1 MPNSMPTSTHGAGE
15 YDARPAR
22 PAWGIRP
29 RPRKPISLKQPI
41 RTLPPPERVVIQV
54 DQCLGMV
61 AKPLVSVGERVLTG
75 QPIAI
80 AMTMAM
86 PSGIAASRPEQ
97 PPGPHVHASISGI
110 VTAIEP
116 HAVPGREITDH
127 LCVCIDSDGED
138 RAYAG
143 FDNLADPLIMP
154 PHDICRHIAG
164 AGIVGLGGA
173 LYSTAAKLFSDQP
186 IDTLIINGAECEPYI
201 TCDEI
206 LMRDHAAS
214 ILRGAR
220 IMMRALDAPQ
230 TVIAIESDMPEAR
243 VALFDA
249 IEAEGCDDIHVAIVT
264 AKYPAGGERQ
274 LTELVMNREVP
285 EHGLPADI
293 GIVCHNVGT
302 AAAVADLFDRHRPL
316 ISRIITVTGRGIET
330 PGNIEARIGT
340 PIRELFAIGS
350 GLHDD
355 ISHIIMGGPMM
366 GFALPNDTLPVTKA
380 TNCVIVMQ
388 TGDVSPT
395 HIEMPCIRCGE
406 CQQVCPS
413 RLMPQ
418 ELLTAARQHDMAA
431 LQEFGLNACI
441 ECGCCDYVCPSQIPL
456 TNRFISAKAAFR
468 QHGADARRAERAKR
482 RFTAHDAR
490 LTAQHETAAAALER
504 QVETATTDTNSLAAI
519 MERTREK
526 EHRD

>member
-1 MPNSMPTSTHGAGE
+1 MSNSMPKSTPGAGE

-22 PAWGIRP
+22 PGWGIRA
-29 RPRKPISLKQPI
+29 RARKPISLQQPI
-41 RTLPPPERVVIQV
+41 RTMPPPERVVIPV

-61 AKPLVSVGERVLTG
+61 AQPLVKVGQHVLTG
-75 QPIAI
+75 EPIALAI
-80 AMTMAM
+80 S
-86 PSGIAASRPEQ
+86 PSAYL
-97 PPGPHVHASISGI
+97 PGPQVHASISGVI
-110 VTAIEP
+110 TAIEP

-127 LCVCIDSDGED
+127 LCVRIDSDGKD
-138 RAYAG
+138 SAYPG
-143 FDNLADPLIMP
+143 FDAIGDPMIMAADEV
-154 PHDICRHIAG
+154 CRHIAA

-173 LYSTAAKLFSDQP
+173 LYSTATKLLTDQP
-186 IDTLIINGAECEPYI
+186 IDTLILNGAECEPYI

-206 LMRDHAAS
+206 LLRDHAVN

-220 IMMRALDAPQ
+220 IMMRALNAPQ
-230 TVIAIESDMPEAR
+230 TVIAVESDMPEAR

-249 IEAEGCDDIHVAIVT
+249 IEAEGCDDIHVSVVT

-274 LTELVMNREVP
+274 LTELIMNREVP

-316 ISRIITVTGRGIET
+316 ISRIVTVTGRGIET
-330 PGNIEARIGT
+330 PGNVEARIGT
-340 PIRELFAIGS
+340 PIRELFAIGG

-355 ISHIIMGGPMM
+355 ISHVIMGGPMM
-366 GFALPNDTLPVTKA
+366 GFALPSDSLPITKA

-395 HIEMPCIRCGE
+395 HAEMPCIRCGE

-456 TNRFISAKAAFR
+456 TNRFVDAKAAFR
-468 QHGADARRAERAKR
+468 QHHTDTRRAERAKR
-482 RFTAHDAR
+482 RFTTHEAR
-490 LTAQHETAAAALER
+490 LAAQHETEATALER
-504 QVETATTDTNSLAAI
+504 QVEAAADTNAITAI

-526 EHRD
+526 ERGD